1 MSWACWWKRHCVC
14 VDSGG
19 VVMWFESQ
27 SRIAHMCWSP
37 QRGRRW
43 TKHPFIAAV
52 TAVRREKLFT
62 RGFML
67 FTTLSS
73 LTLSGPSAP
82 SSSCPAFTRLIPD
95 HLSLSLSL
103 CLGTSIEHYDR
114 LSLIWCSPLRWPNTL
129 NTSTNLSTASTSR
142 WLLWRRTG
150 WDWKERNHPA
160 SLLSLLHTC
169 VENSRSNF
177 SAFFFFS
184 SK

>member
-103 CLGTSIEHYDR
+103 QERVSNITTGYHWYGARHWDDQTLWTRQQICQQHQQAAG
-114 LSLIWCSPLRWPNTL
+114 CSRGERGETEK
-129 NTSTNLSTASTSR
+129 
-142 WLLWRRTG
+142 
-150 WDWKERNHPA
+150 KEII
-160 SLLSLLHTC
+160 LHRFYLYFIP
-169 VENSRSNF
+169 V
-177 SAFFFFS
+177 
-184 SK
+184 